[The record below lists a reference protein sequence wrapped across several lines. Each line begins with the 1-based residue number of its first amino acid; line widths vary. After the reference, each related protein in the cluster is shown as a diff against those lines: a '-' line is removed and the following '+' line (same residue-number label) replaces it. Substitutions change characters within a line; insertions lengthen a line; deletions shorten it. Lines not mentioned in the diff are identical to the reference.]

1 MKLEAIGFIACSIA
15 LLSGCEDKDQ
25 SLKWRNDT
33 APIVKRIPVLATCTN
48 MLWHGEIIT
57 KNSFMSV
64 PGPSAYRVCCFIPD
78 ASRVLPLLFDEELST
93 DTLCESDTFQ
103 PAEKTMLKSEF
114 GIDFRV
120 EKSSASEQL
129 NRNLLQSPYWGQCI
143 FFKTKDV
150 LCIILYG
157 E

>member
-1 MKLEAIGFIACSIA
+1 MKLEAISFIACSIA

-78 ASRVLPLLFDEELST
+78 ASRVLPLLFDDISI
-93 DTLCESDTFQ
+93 
-103 PAEKTMLKSEF
+103 P
-114 GIDFRV
+114 
-120 EKSSASEQL
+120 
-129 NRNLLQSPYWGQCI
+129 
-143 FFKTKDV
+143 
-150 LCIILYG
+150 
-157 E
+157 

>member
-1 MKLEAIGFIACSIA
+1 MEYKIKVGVSNRHVHLTK
-15 LLSGCEDKDQ
+15 EDY
-25 SLKWRNDT
+25 
-33 APIVKRIPVLATCTN
+33 
-48 MLWHGEIIT
+48 E
-57 KNSFMSV
+57 
-64 PGPSAYRVCCFIPD
+64 
-78 ASRVLPLLFDEELST
+78 LLFDEELST